1 MKKFKNFKHEFF
13 KWKYLDIFLLSLFFI
28 SAFILRSYL
37 IGSNLFFGPEQGR
50 DMLSVKDI
58 VVNHKLTLIGP
69 TTAIEGVFHGPLYF
83 YIAAIPFFISKGNP
97 IFISLFFIFLNS
109 LSVFFVYL
117 LGKELFSKRLGLIA
131 SLIFTFS
138 FGSIVMARWLS
149 HPPLVIPLSLLFF
162 LFLAKFIKGENKY
175 LIPTAIM
182 YGLVSQTE
190 FSNFIIFAFIILF
203 TVIFFFKRFRE
214 QKIYVLFISVF
225 LVIFSPIFN
234 FILFD
239 LRHDFLITKSIL
251 KSQTHRPEFISYI
264 FLTLSGSIIQFF
276 KVFADLI
283 SPMDVLGAFFIFC
296 LSFFALMKLREK
308 YKNETKILLIWIF
321 APFVAFIVLRYN
333 PLYHYFASSELAI
346 IFLFVVFCDYLFSL
360 RKEVFYLTIGLFI
373 LMNLIFVI
381 KLFPDNKNI
390 FFQSTQPDLKFSDE
404 VSVIKTAY
412 KEANGKPFYFQAFT
426 IPYWMQDGWQYLFWY
441 YGTKD
446 YGYIPAHTNKGLL
459 FVIIQDDPSQPLY
472 QHNWHKNTV
481 LSWGT
486 PLKRWRFGALTLE
499 KLIVK

>member
-1 MKKFKNFKHEFF
+1 M
-13 KWKYLDIFLLSLFFI
+13 
-28 SAFILRSYL
+28 
-37 IGSNLFFGPEQGR
+37 
-50 DMLSVKDI
+50 
-58 VVNHKLTLIGP
+58 
-69 TTAIEGVFHGPLYF
+69 
-83 YIAAIPFFISKGNP
+83 
-97 IFISLFFIFLNS
+97 
-109 LSVFFVYL
+109 
-117 LGKELFSKRLGLIA
+117 
-131 SLIFTFS
+131 
-138 FGSIVMARWLS
+138 
-149 HPPLVIPLSLLFF
+149 
-162 LFLAKFIKGENKY
+162 
-175 LIPTAIM
+175 
-182 YGLVSQTE
+182 
-190 FSNFIIFAFIILF
+190 
-203 TVIFFFKRFRE
+203 
-214 QKIYVLFISVF
+214 
-225 LVIFSPIFN
+225 
-234 FILFD
+234 
-239 LRHDFLITKSIL
+239 
-251 KSQTHRPEFISYI
+251 
-264 FLTLSGSIIQFF
+264 
-276 KVFADLI
+276 
-283 SPMDVLGAFFIFC
+283 
-296 LSFFALMKLREK
+296 
-308 YKNETKILLIWIF
+308 LIWIF